1 MFSPINL
8 EADVHLIDLDSETV
22 PPASQPVTLVIR
34 QGIEIL
40 VKSPDGTT
48 PAAVVF
54 IELKEGQIQASVW
67 DIFNN
72 CLTDEPVVHLLK
84 EVAAKEQSA

>member
-1 MFSPINL
+1 MFSPIDL
-8 EADVHLIDLDSETV
+8 EADIHLIDLDSETV

-40 VKSPDGTT
+40 VKGPDGHPT
-48 PAAVVF
+48 AALFV
-54 IELKEGQIQASVW
+54 ELKEGQVQASVW
-67 DIFNN
+67 DVFNN

-84 EVAAKEQSA
+84 EVVKKEQKV